1 MANKNKT
8 EDQFA
13 QIEETLTRTE
23 QFIEENQKS
32 LMTIVGAI
40 VGIVALFIV
49 YHNFYIAPMEEE
61 AQAEMYMAELYFQ
74 KDSFNLALNGD
85 GQYLGFLDV
94 ADDYSSTNVG
104 QLANY
109 YAGLCYL
116 NTADFD
122 NAIEYL
128 GDFSSD
134 DIVLSSLALG
144 CMGDAYME
152 LGDVDAALDAYA
164 SAVSNSSNDF
174 TAPRYMMKQALIH
187 DANGDSDKALNLY
200 KSIKNDYKT
209 SREANGIEKYI
220 AKVENS

>member
-8 EDQFA
+8 EDQFT

-40 VGIVALFIV
+40 VGIVALFSV
-49 YHNFYIAPMEEE
+49 YQNFYIAPMEEE

>member
-40 VGIVALFIV
+40 VAIVALFSI
-49 YHNFYIAPMEEE
+49 YQNFYIAPMEEE
-61 AQAEMYMAELYFQ
+61 AQTEMYMAELYFQ

-134 DIVLSSLALG
+134 DIILSSLALG
-144 CMGDAYME
+144 CIGDAYME
-152 LGDVDAALDAYA
+152 LGDTDAALDAYA
-164 SAVSNSSNDF
+164 DAVNNSTNDF
-174 TAPRYMMKQALIH
+174 TAPRYMMKQAMIYTSI
-187 DANGDSDKALNLY
+187 GDNNKALDLF
-200 KSIKNDYKT
+200 KAIQSDYKT

-220 AKVENS
+220 ARVENS